1 MILRKIVSC
10 DHLYPTTIFKLLL
23 GKSIISSFLEKFVN
37 MKNMGT
43 NDFEI
48 FYRSDSKIV
57 NSKKNSYL
65 LNLLNCKNF
74 LKINNWFK
82 YNIINFNNKDKDLKI
97 IFDEKQD
104 LLTGPFLAD
113 KFIVFYYSPEKLM
126 LVFTY
131 FPIHILEKKNGLSDD
146 IVRELKSYVYD
157 NVSKESFDEMVSSK
171 IDKEIDI
178 ETLESPKS
186 ITARY
191 STNRN
196 KIMKISNVFG
206 NFNWS
211 VVFKKSNKNNETKEE
226 C

>member
-10 DHLYPTTIFKLLL
+10 DHFYPTTIFKLLL

-48 FYRSDSKIV
+48 FCKSDSKIV

-131 FPIHILEKKNGLSDD
+131 FPIHIL
-146 IVRELKSYVYD
+146 
-157 NVSKESFDEMVSSK
+157 
-171 IDKEIDI
+171 
-178 ETLESPKS
+178 
-186 ITARY
+186 
-191 STNRN
+191 
-196 KIMKISNVFG
+196 
-206 NFNWS
+206 
-211 VVFKKSNKNNETKEE
+211 
-226 C
+226 